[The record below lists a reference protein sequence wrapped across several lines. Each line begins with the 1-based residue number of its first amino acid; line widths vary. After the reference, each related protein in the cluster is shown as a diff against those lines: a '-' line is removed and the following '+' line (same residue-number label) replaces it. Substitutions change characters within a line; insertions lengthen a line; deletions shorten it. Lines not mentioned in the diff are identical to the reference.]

1 MSLFR
6 KQSLLSSGSSSHLA
20 ALDAGV
26 HQHTE
31 QSAELKPTL
40 VITSQVKLQQVV
52 VCPQLNQVSASQ
64 QVISTLLSH
73 HLFHLS
79 VF

>member
-40 VITSQVKLQQVV
+40 VITGQVKLQQVV
-52 VCPQLNQVSASQ
+52 VCPQLNPSASQ